1 LAAAAKEDKILKQ
14 SQLLTL
20 AGVSKNFGGLRA
32 VNDLSLDVSKGYI
45 YGLIGPNGAG
55 KTTVFNLITGVYPC
69 SSGSIRLEDVSL
81 TELKAY
87 RIARM
92 GISRTFQTIRL
103 FPSMTTWENVLIGQ
117 NFLSR
122 SGFSGILPI
131 RRPRELELRAQV
143 EEALKVLGL
152 WEMRDRKAVTL
163 PYGSQR
169 KVEIARAIAAQ
180 PKLLLL
186 DEPTA
191 GMNIRETKDLLG
203 FLSRIHDL
211 GITILVIEHDMRV
224 VMGICDHIFVLNFGQ
239 KIAEGTPAEIRR
251 NEQVLEAYLGKEE

>member
-1 LAAAAKEDKILKQ
+1 MKESL
-14 SQLLTL
+14 LLTL
-20 AGVSKNFGGLRA
+20 TGVSKNFGGLRA
-32 VNDLSLDVSKGYI
+32 VNDLSVEVSTEYI

-55 KTTVFNLITGVYPC
+55 KTTVFNLITGVYSC
-69 SSGSIRLEDVSL
+69 TSGSILLEDVDL
-81 TELKAY
+81 TKLKSY

-122 SGFSGILPI
+122 SGVSGILPV
-131 RRPRELELRAQV
+131 RRAQELELRAQA
-143 EEALKVLGL
+143 EEALNVLGL

-169 KVEIARAIAAQ
+169 KVEIARAIVAR

-191 GMNIRETKDLLG
+191 GMNIRETEDLLG
-203 FLSRIHDL
+203 VLTKIHDL

-251 NEQVLEAYLGKEE
+251 NEQVLQAYLGKEE

>member
-69 SSGSIRLEDVSL
+69 SSGSIRLEDVIL
-81 TELKAY
+81 TELKSY
-87 RIARM
+87 LIARM

>member
-1 LAAAAKEDKILKQ
+1 MILKE

-20 AGVSKNFGGLRA
+20 KKVTKNFGGLRA

-69 SSGSIRLEDVSL
+69 NSGDIVLEDVAV
-81 TELKAY
+81 TALKSY
-87 RIARM
+87 RIARL

-117 NFLSR
+117 NYLSK
-122 SGFSGILPI
+122 SGIRGILPI
-131 RRPRELELRAQV
+131 RRSQEVQLRRQA
-143 EEALKVLGL
+143 EEALNVLGL

-203 FLSRIHDL
+203 VLSKIHDL

-239 KIAEGTPAEIRR
+239 KIAEGTPAEIRK
-251 NEQVLEAYLGKEE
+251 NEEVLEAYLGKEE